1 MKVDGYKNITI
12 ATIFAVFLLQTI
24 WLYNSFSVAVNKLTA
39 DVNAFFIQC
48 LFKELDG
55 RFANIPPDAQIQGS
69 NNPNPKYDN
78 YEYINNGIFNLCH
91 KDVNFHQL
99 TKILSRNIKQ
109 TNMPN
114 TYILYKVTNKKKSIV
129 YKNSFY
135 TTKIGAI
142 KSEIIPTRIDGSQ
155 GIQIEFANPISL
167 YFHELG
173 LLIFISF
180 ILCILAFTC
189 IMKQVAIIRT
199 QQKNARIQKDFSYAM
214 IHDMKTPLSTIS
226 MGINTLTVPSV
237 GENKKLRTKYLTVI
251 RNENKHLYQLINRIL
266 TISKFESGKL
276 ILNKTIINLEQLL
289 NNIEGNFEVN
299 SQKNI
304 TFKNIINESLV
315 FADEEYLNEVFYNLI
330 DNSIKY
336 SKSTVYIEITSYR
349 VENGVNIRVKDNGIG
364 ISKED
369 QQIIFDKFERAS
381 ASKRTF
387 TKGGA
392 SGFGLGLNYVLH
404 VLEAHHGMV
413 TVDSELGKYTEFT
426 IFLPDQDASNE
437 PFSPALIDLSSCSSN
452 SFK

>member
-1 MKVDGYKNITI
+1 
-12 ATIFAVFLLQTI
+12 
-24 WLYNSFSVAVNKLTA
+24 
-39 DVNAFFIQC
+39 
-48 LFKELDG
+48 
-55 RFANIPPDAQIQGS
+55 
-69 NNPNPKYDN
+69 
-78 YEYINNGIFNLCH
+78 
-91 KDVNFHQL
+91 
-99 TKILSRNIKQ
+99 
-109 TNMPN
+109 
-114 TYILYKVTNKKKSIV
+114 
-129 YKNSFY
+129 
-135 TTKIGAI
+135 
-142 KSEIIPTRIDGSQ
+142 
-155 GIQIEFANPISL
+155 
-167 YFHELG
+167 
-173 LLIFISF
+173 
-180 ILCILAFTC
+180 
-189 IMKQVAIIRT
+189 
-199 QQKNARIQKDFSYAM
+199 M

-349 VENGVNIRVKDNGIG
+349 VENGVNIRVKDNGMG
-364 ISKED
+364 IFRED